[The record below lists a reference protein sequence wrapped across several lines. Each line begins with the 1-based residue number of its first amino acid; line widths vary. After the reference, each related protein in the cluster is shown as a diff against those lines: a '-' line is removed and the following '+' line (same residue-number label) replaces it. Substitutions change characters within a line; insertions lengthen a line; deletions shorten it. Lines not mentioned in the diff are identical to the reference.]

1 MEVSDLT
8 ANGVGRYQSANC
20 FYDGQVADGLPNG
33 YGRLIHADQ
42 YSYTGWI
49 SKGFP
54 NGQGQV
60 SYTEAY
66 LQGAG
71 LDLGLAAKYAG
82 HWTNGRHRAGTEKFI
97 NLDIASLCGTMA
109 VYFREQDQKAIDMLA
124 QSPKGSAKLPAK
136 ALQTWEA
143 LGKYDLYQQ
152 IANAKLYF
160 VETPGSEYLSTY
172 IKSTVGDMEYSG
184 VWRLW

>member
-1 MEVSDLT
+1 LQVSDLA

-20 FYDGQVADGLPNG
+20 FYDGQIADGLPHG
-33 YGRLIHADQ
+33 YGRLIYADQ
-42 YSYTGWI
+42 YSYTGLI
-49 SKGFP
+49 NKGFP

-71 LDLGLAAKYAG
+71 LDMGLAAKYAG
-82 HWTNGRHRAGTEKFI
+82 HWTNGRHRVGAEKFI
-97 NLDIASLCGTMA
+97 TLDIPSLCGTMA

-124 QSPKGSAKLPAK
+124 QSPKGSTTLPAK

-143 LGKYDLYQQ
+143 LGKYDLHQQ
-152 IANAKLYF
+152 IANSKLYF
-160 VETPGSEYLSTY
+160 VEAPRSEYLQKY
-172 IKSTVGDMEYSG
+172 IKSTTEDMEYSG